1 MRPLYYTC
9 CQQHHKRIEKLHR
22 DFLLGG
28 MGDEFKHHMV
38 GWDKV
43 CTPVEKGGLGVRNL
57 ISFNK
62 VLLGKWLWLFGMEE
76 NHLWQSV
83 IAAKYGVEWGGWCS
97 KSAREAHGCGLWKG
111 ILLGWESYLLL
122 SLWL

>member
-1 MRPLYYTC
+1 
-9 CQQHHKRIEKLHR
+9 
-22 DFLLGG
+22 

-62 VLLGKWLWLFGMEE
+62 VLLGKWLWRFGMEE
-76 NHLWQSV
+76 KSSMAGCYSCQ
-83 IAAKYGVEWGGWCS
+83 IWGGVGRV
-97 KSAREAHGCGLWKG
+97 AF
-111 ILLGWESYLLL
+111 
-122 SLWL
+122 